1 MTNYNPFTLEGKT
14 ILITGASSGIGKAAA
29 IECSRAGAKVILTA
43 RSEERLKETHD
54 QLVDAENQP
63 AWISADMQ
71 KDEDILSLVEQLPLL
86 DGVICNAGISINV
99 PIAFIDREKIQQV
112 LDVNTIAPILLTR
125 QLIKKKKVAKGGS
138 IVFTSSISGNNTV
151 TVAHEM
157 YSASK
162 TAITGF
168 MRNAALD
175 LAIKGIRC
183 NAVHPGMINTPM
195 VHSGKYSEEQLQ
207 KDMDNYPL
215 HRFGEPEEVAY
226 AMIYLLS
233 DAAAWVTGH
242 SLVIDGGLT
251 LRTSRFPVWPV
262 QCLHR

>member
-1 MTNYNPFTLEGKT
+1 MTNYNPFTLEGKI
-14 ILITGASSGIGKAAA
+14 ILVTGASSGIGKAAA
-29 IECSRAGAKVILTA
+29 IECSKAGAKVILTA
-43 RSEERLKETHD
+43 RNEERLKETHGLLAD
-54 QLVDAENQP
+54 SGNQP
-63 AWISADMQ
+63 AWIIADMQ
-71 KDEDILSLVEQLPLL
+71 KDEDIQSMVDQLPVL

-99 PIAFIDREKIQQV
+99 PIAFIDREKIQQT

-175 LAIKGIRC
+175 LSVKGIRC

-207 KDMDNYPL
+207 KDMENYPL

-251 LRTSRFPVWPV
+251 LK
-262 QCLHR
+262 

>member
-1 MTNYNPFTLEGKT
+1 MTNYNPYTLEGKI
-14 ILITGASSGIGKAAA
+14 ILVTGASSGIGKAAA
-29 IECSRAGAKVILTA
+29 IECSKAGAKVILTA
-43 RSEERLKETHD
+43 RNEERLRETHD
-54 QLVDAENQP
+54 QLVDVDNQP
-63 AWISADMQ
+63 AWIVADMQ
-71 KDEDILSLVEQLPLL
+71 KDDDIQTLVDQLPML

-175 LAIKGIRC
+175 LAVKGIRC

-195 VHSGKYSEEQLQ
+195 VHNGKYSEEQLQ
-207 KDMDNYPL
+207 KDMENYPL

-251 LRTSRFPVWPV
+251 LK
-262 QCLHR
+262 

>member
-14 ILITGASSGIGKAAA
+14 ILVTGASSGIGRAAA
-29 IECSRAGAKVILTA
+29 IECSKAGAKVIISA
-43 RSEERLKETHD
+43 RNEERLRETHS
-54 QLVDAENQP
+54 QLANAEEQP
-63 AWISADMQ
+63 EWIMADMQ
-71 KDEDILSLVEQLPLL
+71 KDDDIQSLVEQLPVL

-175 LAIKGIRC
+175 LAVKGIRC

-207 KDMDNYPL
+207 KDMENYPL

-251 LRTSRFPVWPV
+251 LK
-262 QCLHR
+262 

>member
-1 MTNYNPFTLEGKT
+1 MTNYNPFTLEGKI
-14 ILITGASSGIGKAAA
+14 ILVTGASSGIGRAAA
-29 IECSRAGAKVILTA
+29 IECSKAGAKVIITA
-43 RSEERLKETHD
+43 RNEERLRETHS
-54 QLVDAENQP
+54 QLADAEEQP
-63 AWISADMQ
+63 EWILADMQ
-71 KDEDILSLVEQLPLL
+71 KDEDIQSLVEQLPVL
-86 DGVICNAGISINV
+86 DGVVCNAGISINV

-175 LAIKGIRC
+175 LAVKGIRC

-251 LRTSRFPVWPV
+251 LK
-262 QCLHR
+262 

>member
-1 MTNYNPFTLEGKT
+1 MEATRQDKNNMTNYNPFTLEGKT
-14 ILITGASSGIGKAAA
+14 VLVTGASSGIGKAAA
-29 IECSRAGAKVILTA
+29 IECSKAGARVIITA
-43 RSEERLKETHD
+43 RNEDRLRETHS
-54 QLVDAENQP
+54 QLADAEEQP
-63 AWISADMQ
+63 EWILADMQ
-71 KDEDILSLVEQLPLL
+71 KDEDIQSLVEQLPVL
-86 DGVICNAGISINV
+86 DGVVCNAGISINV

-112 LDVNTIAPILLTR
+112 LDVNTVAPILLTR

-175 LAIKGIRC
+175 LAVKGIRC
-183 NAVHPGMINTPM
+183 NAVHPGMINTSM

-251 LRTSRFPVWPV
+251 LK
-262 QCLHR
+262 

>member
-29 IECSRAGAKVILTA
+29 IECSKAGAKVILTA

-175 LAIKGIRC
+175 LAVKGIRC

-251 LRTSRFPVWPV
+251 LK
-262 QCLHR
+262 

>member
-14 ILITGASSGIGKAAA
+14 ILVTGASSGIGKAAA
-29 IECSRAGAKVILTA
+29 IECSKAGAKVILTA
-43 RSEERLKETHD
+43 RNEERLKETHSLLAD
-54 QLVDAENQP
+54 GENQP
-63 AWISADMQ
+63 AWIAADMQ
-71 KDEDILSLVEQLPLL
+71 KDEDIQSLVDKLPVL
-86 DGVICNAGISINV
+86 DGVVCNAGISINV

-112 LDVNTIAPILLTR
+112 LDVNTVAPILLTR

-138 IVFTSSISGNNTV
+138 IVYTSSISGNNTV

-175 LAIKGIRC
+175 LAVKGIRC

-207 KDMDNYPL
+207 KDMENYPL

-251 LRTSRFPVWPV
+251 LK
-262 QCLHR
+262 

>member
-14 ILITGASSGIGKAAA
+14 ILVTGASSGIGRAAA
-29 IECSRAGAKVILTA
+29 IECSKAGAKVIITA
-43 RSEERLKETHD
+43 RNEERLRETHS
-54 QLVDAENQP
+54 QLANAEEQP
-63 AWISADMQ
+63 EWIMADMQ
-71 KDEDILSLVEQLPLL
+71 KDDDIQSLVEQLPVL

-175 LAIKGIRC
+175 LAVKGIRC

-207 KDMDNYPL
+207 KDMENYPL

-251 LRTSRFPVWPV
+251 IK
-262 QCLHR
+262 

>member
-14 ILITGASSGIGKAAA
+14 ILVTGASSGIGRAAA
-29 IECSRAGAKVILTA
+29 IECSKAGARVIITA
-43 RSEERLKETHD
+43 RNEERLRETHS
-54 QLVDAENQP
+54 QLANAKEQP
-63 AWISADMQ
+63 EWIMADMQ
-71 KDEDILSLVEQLPLL
+71 KDEDIQLLVEQLSVL
-86 DGVICNAGISINV
+86 DGVVCNAGISINV

-112 LDVNTIAPILLTR
+112 LDVNTVAPILLTR

-175 LAIKGIRC
+175 LAVKGIRC

-207 KDMDNYPL
+207 KDMENYPL

-226 AMIYLLS
+226 AMVYLLS

-251 LRTSRFPVWPV
+251 LK
-262 QCLHR
+262 

>member
-14 ILITGASSGIGKAAA
+14 ILVTGASSGIGKAAA
-29 IECSRAGAKVILTA
+29 IECSKAGARVILTA
-43 RSEERLKETHD
+43 RNEERLRETYG
-54 QLVDAENQP
+54 QLTDSENQP
-63 AWISADMQ
+63 AWIVADMQ
-71 KDEDILSLVEQLPLL
+71 KDEDIQSLVEQLPVL
-86 DGVICNAGISINV
+86 DGVICNAGVSINV

-125 QLIKKKKVAKGGS
+125 QLVKKKKVSKGSS

-175 LAIKGIRC
+175 LAVKGIRC

-207 KDMDNYPL
+207 KDMENYPL

-251 LRTSRFPVWPV
+251 LK
-262 QCLHR
+262 

>member
-1 MTNYNPFTLEGKT
+1 MTNYNPFSLEGKT
-14 ILITGASSGIGKAAA
+14 ILVTGASSGIGRAVAV
-29 IECSRAGAKVILTA
+29 ECAKAGARVILTA
-43 RSEERLKETHD
+43 RNEERLKETHC
-54 QLVDAENQP
+54 QLVDSECQP
-63 AWISADMQ
+63 AWIVADML
-71 KDEDILSLVEQLPLL
+71 KDEDIQSLVESLPVL
-86 DGVICNAGISINV
+86 DGVVCNAGISVNV

-112 LDVNTIAPILLTR
+112 LEVNTIAPILLTR

-138 IVFTSSISGNNTV
+138 IVFTSSVSGNNTV

-175 LAIKGIRC
+175 LAVKGIRC

-207 KDMDNYPL
+207 KDMENYPL
-215 HRFGEPEEVAY
+215 RRFGEPEEVAY

-233 DAAAWVTGH
+233 DASAWVTGH

-251 LRTSRFPVWPV
+251 LK
-262 QCLHR
+262 

>member
-14 ILITGASSGIGKAAA
+14 ILVTGASSGIGKAAA
-29 IECSRAGAKVILTA
+29 IECSKAGAKVILTA
-43 RSEERLKETHD
+43 RNEERLLETHM
-54 QLVDAENQP
+54 LLADAENQP
-63 AWISADMQ
+63 QWISADMQ
-71 KDEDILSLVEQLPLL
+71 KDEDIQALVDQLPVL
-86 DGVICNAGISINV
+86 DGVVCNAGVSINV

-125 QLIKKKKVAKGGS
+125 QLVKKKKVGKGGS
-138 IVFTSSISGNNTV
+138 IVFTSSVSGNNTV

-175 LAIKGIRC
+175 LAVKGIRC

-207 KDMDNYPL
+207 KDMENYPL

-233 DAAAWVTGH
+233 DASAWVTGH

-251 LRTSRFPVWPV
+251 LK
-262 QCLHR
+262 

>member
-14 ILITGASSGIGKAAA
+14 ILVTGASSGIGRAAA
-29 IECSRAGAKVILTA
+29 IECSKAGAKVILTA
-43 RSEERLKETHD
+43 RNEERLKETHTLLAD
-54 QLVDAENQP
+54 SETQP
-63 AWISADMQ
+63 AWIVADMQ
-71 KDEDILSLVEQLPLL
+71 KDEDIQSLVEQLPVL
-86 DGVICNAGISINV
+86 DGVVCNAGISINV

-175 LAIKGIRC
+175 LAVKGIRC

-195 VHSGKYSEEQLQ
+195 VHSGKYSEVQLQ
-207 KDMDNYPL
+207 KDMENYPL

-251 LRTSRFPVWPV
+251 LK
-262 QCLHR
+262 

>member
-14 ILITGASSGIGKAAA
+14 ILVTGASSGIGRAAA
-29 IECSRAGAKVILTA
+29 IECSKAGAKVIITA
-43 RSEERLKETHD
+43 RNEERLSETHS
-54 QLVDAENQP
+54 QLANAEEQP
-63 AWISADMQ
+63 EWIMADMQ
-71 KDEDILSLVEQLPLL
+71 KDEDIQSLVEQLPVL
-86 DGVICNAGISINV
+86 DGVVCNAGISINV

-175 LAIKGIRC
+175 LAVKGIRC

-207 KDMDNYPL
+207 KDMENYPL

-251 LRTSRFPVWPV
+251 LK
-262 QCLHR
+262 

>member
-1 MTNYNPFTLEGKT
+1 MTNYNPFTLEGKS
-14 ILITGASSGIGKAAA
+14 ILVTGASSGIGKAAA
-29 IECSRAGAKVILTA
+29 IECSKAGAKVIITA
-43 RSEERLKETHD
+43 RNEERLKEAHD
-54 QLVDAENQP
+54 QLVDKDNQP
-63 AWISADMQ
+63 SWKVADMQ
-71 KDEDILSLVEQLPLL
+71 KDEDILSLVDQLPML

-112 LDVNTIAPILLTR
+112 LDVNTVAPILLTR
-125 QLIKKKKVAKGGS
+125 QLIKKKRINKGGS

-162 TAITGF
+162 AAITGF

-175 LAIKGIRC
+175 LAKKGIRC

-207 KDMDNYPL
+207 KDMENYPL

-233 DAAAWVTGH
+233 DASAWVTGH

-251 LRTSRFPVWPV
+251 LK
-262 QCLHR
+262 

>member
-14 ILITGASSGIGKAAA
+14 ILVTGASSGIGRAAA
-29 IECSRAGAKVILTA
+29 IECSKAGAKVIITA
-43 RSEERLKETHD
+43 RNEDRLRETHS
-54 QLVDAENQP
+54 QLANAEEQP
-63 AWISADMQ
+63 EWIMADMQ
-71 KDEDILSLVEQLPLL
+71 KDEDIQSLVEQLPVL

-125 QLIKKKKVAKGGS
+125 QLIKKKKVVKGGS

-175 LAIKGIRC
+175 LAVKGIRC

-207 KDMDNYPL
+207 KDMENYPL

-251 LRTSRFPVWPV
+251 LK
-262 QCLHR
+262 

>member
-14 ILITGASSGIGKAAA
+14 ILVTGASSGIGKASA
-29 IECSRAGAKVILTA
+29 IECSKAGARVILTA
-43 RSEERLKETHD
+43 RNEKRLKETHN
-54 QLVDAENQP
+54 QLFDAENQP
-63 AWISADMQ
+63 AWIFADMQ
-71 KDEDILSLVEQLPLL
+71 KDEDIQSLVDQLPVL

-99 PIAFIDREKIQQV
+99 PIAFIDREKIQQT

-175 LAIKGIRC
+175 LAVKGIRC

-195 VHSGKYSEEQLQ
+195 VHSGKYSDEQLQ
-207 KDMDNYPL
+207 KDMENYPL

-251 LRTSRFPVWPV
+251 LK
-262 QCLHR
+262 

>member
-14 ILITGASSGIGKAAA
+14 ILVTGASSGIGRAAA
-29 IECSRAGAKVILTA
+29 IECSKAGAKVIITA
-43 RSEERLKETHD
+43 RNEERLRETHS
-54 QLVDAENQP
+54 QLANAEEQP
-63 AWISADMQ
+63 EWIMADMQ
-71 KDEDILSLVEQLPLL
+71 KDDDIQSLVEQLPVL
-86 DGVICNAGISINV
+86 DGVVCNAGISINV

-175 LAIKGIRC
+175 LAVKGIRC

-207 KDMDNYPL
+207 KDMENYPL

-251 LRTSRFPVWPV
+251 IK
-262 QCLHR
+262 

>member
-1 MTNYNPFTLEGKT
+1 MSNYNPFTLEGKT
-14 ILITGASSGIGKAAA
+14 ILVTGASSGIGRAAA
-29 IECSRAGAKVILTA
+29 IECSKAGAKVVITA
-43 RSEERLKETHD
+43 RSEDRLRVTHS
-54 QLVDAENQP
+54 QLACSDEQP
-63 AWISADMQ
+63 DWIIADMQ
-71 KDEDILSLVEQLPLL
+71 KDEDIQSLVEQLPVL
-86 DGVICNAGISINV
+86 DGVVCNAGISINV

-112 LDVNTIAPILLTR
+112 LEVNTIAPILLTR
-125 QLIKKKKVAKGGS
+125 QLIKKKKVARGGS

-175 LAIKGIRC
+175 LAVKGIRC
-183 NAVHPGMINTPM
+183 NAVNPGMINTPM

-207 KDMDNYPL
+207 KDMENYPL

-251 LRTSRFPVWPV
+251 LK
-262 QCLHR
+262 

>member
-14 ILITGASSGIGKAAA
+14 ILVTGASSGIGRAAA
-29 IECSRAGAKVILTA
+29 IECSKAGAKVIITA
-43 RSEERLKETHD
+43 RNEERLRETHS
-54 QLVDAENQP
+54 QLANAEEQP
-63 AWISADMQ
+63 EWIMADMQ
-71 KDEDILSLVEQLPLL
+71 KDEDIQSLVEQLPVL

-175 LAIKGIRC
+175 LAVKGIRC

-207 KDMDNYPL
+207 KDMENYPL

-251 LRTSRFPVWPV
+251 LK
-262 QCLHR
+262 

>member
-1 MTNYNPFTLEGKT
+1 MTFYNPFSLEGKT
-14 ILITGASSGIGKAAA
+14 VLVTGASSGIGKAAA
-29 IECSRAGAKVILTA
+29 IECSKAGARVILTA
-43 RSEERLKETHD
+43 RNEERLKDTHT
-54 QLVDAENQP
+54 LLAESENQP
-63 AWISADMQ
+63 AWIVADMQ
-71 KDEDILSLVEQLPLL
+71 NDEDILSLVKQLPVL

-125 QLIKKKKVAKGGS
+125 LLIKNKKVAKGGS
-138 IVFTSSISGNNTV
+138 IVYTSSISGNNTV

-175 LAIKGIRC
+175 LAVKGIRC

-207 KDMDNYPL
+207 KDMENYPL
-215 HRFGEPEEVAY
+215 RRFGKPEEVAY
-226 AMIYLLS
+226 AMIYLIS
-233 DAAAWVTGH
+233 DAAAWITGH

-251 LRTSRFPVWPV
+251 LK
-262 QCLHR
+262 

>member
-1 MTNYNPFTLEGKT
+1 MENYNPFTLEGKT
-14 ILITGASSGIGKAAA
+14 ILVTGASSGIGKAAA
-29 IECSRAGAKVILTA
+29 IECSKAGAKVILTA
-43 RSEERLKETHD
+43 RNEDRLKETHALLADAQD
-54 QLVDAENQP
+54 QP
-63 AWISADMQ
+63 HWISADMQ
-71 KDEDILSLVEQLPLL
+71 NDENIVHLVDQLPVL
-86 DGVICNAGISINV
+86 DGVICNAGISVNV
-99 PIAFIDREKIQQV
+99 PIAFIDREKLQQT
-112 LDVNTIAPILLTR
+112 LNINTIAPILLTR
-125 QLIKKKKVAKGGS
+125 QLIKKKKVKKGGS
-138 IVFTSSISGNNTV
+138 IVYTSSISGNNTV

-175 LAIKGIRC
+175 LAAKGIRC

-207 KDMDNYPL
+207 KDMENYPL

-251 LRTSRFPVWPV
+251 LK
-262 QCLHR
+262 

>member
-14 ILITGASSGIGKAAA
+14 ILVTGASSGIGRAAA
-29 IECSRAGAKVILTA
+29 IECSKAGAKVIITA
-43 RSEERLKETHD
+43 RNEERLKETHD
-54 QLVDAENQP
+54 QLADADNQP
-63 AWISADMQ
+63 AWIVADMQ
-71 KDEDILSLVEQLPLL
+71 KDEDIQSLVEQLPVL
-86 DGVICNAGISINV
+86 DGVVCNAGISINV
-99 PIAFIDREKIQQV
+99 PIAFIDREKIQHV
-112 LDVNTIAPILLTR
+112 LDVNTVAPILLTR
-125 QLIKKKKVAKGGS
+125 QLVKKKKVAKGGS
-138 IVFTSSISGNNTV
+138 IVFTSSVSGNNTV

-175 LAIKGIRC
+175 LAVKGIRC

-233 DAAAWVTGH
+233 DASAWVTGH

-251 LRTSRFPVWPV
+251 LK
-262 QCLHR
+262 

>member
-1 MTNYNPFTLEGKT
+1 M
-14 ILITGASSGIGKAAA
+14 IITP
-29 IECSRAGAKVILTA
+29 RN
-43 RSEERLKETHD
+43 EERLRETHS
-54 QLVDAENQP
+54 QLADAEEQP
-63 AWISADMQ
+63 EWILADMQ
-71 KDEDILSLVEQLPLL
+71 KDEDIQSLVEQLPVL
-86 DGVICNAGISINV
+86 DGVVCNAGISINV

-175 LAIKGIRC
+175 LAVKGIRC

-207 KDMDNYPL
+207 KDMENYPL

-251 LRTSRFPVWPV
+251 LK
-262 QCLHR
+262 

>member
-14 ILITGASSGIGKAAA
+14 ILVTGASSGIGRAAA
-29 IECSRAGAKVILTA
+29 IECSKAGAKVIITA
-43 RSEERLKETHD
+43 RNEERLRETHS
-54 QLVDAENQP
+54 QLANAEELP
-63 AWISADMQ
+63 EWILADMQ
-71 KDEDILSLVEQLPLL
+71 KDEDIQSLVEQLPVL
-86 DGVICNAGISINV
+86 DGVVCNAGISINV

-175 LAIKGIRC
+175 LAVKGIRC

-207 KDMDNYPL
+207 KDMENYPL

-251 LRTSRFPVWPV
+251 LK
-262 QCLHR
+262 

>member
-14 ILITGASSGIGKAAA
+14 ILVTGASSGIGRAAA
-29 IECSRAGAKVILTA
+29 IECSKAGAKVIITA
-43 RSEERLKETHD
+43 RNEERLRETHS
-54 QLVDAENQP
+54 QLADAEEQP
-63 AWISADMQ
+63 EWILADMQ
-71 KDEDILSLVEQLPLL
+71 KDEDIQSLVEQLPVL

-175 LAIKGIRC
+175 LAVKGIRC

-207 KDMDNYPL
+207 KDMENYPL

-251 LRTSRFPVWPV
+251 LK
-262 QCLHR
+262 